1 MPFAIYPSTR
11 SNCSFE
17 TTGPKLVFS
26 EDGSPVTTDSA
37 TRLAIASTS
46 ANFAAGTN
54 MRVGALQDC
63 PEFWNTCSTLLVTAR
78 SKSASSSSTLGDLPP
93 SSWCTRLTEAAAFLA
108 TSVPARVDPVK
119 DTMSTSRCEDSG
131 APTLAPSP
139 LIRLNTPAGTPASC
153 ITFAQMMAL
162 KGEYSEG
169 LSTMVHPA
177 ARAGT
182 TFAATWFIG
191 QFQGVIRAHTPT
203 GSWTRRTVPC
213 IS

>member
-1 MPFAIYPSTR
+1 MTTLAPSAMPFAMYPSTR

-26 EDGSPVTTDSA
+26 EEGSPVTTDSA

-46 ANFAAGTN
+46 ANFPAGTN

-63 PEFWNTCSTLLVTAR
+63 PEFWNTWSTLFVTAR

-119 DTMSTSRCEDSG
+119 HTMSTSRATDSA

-139 LIRLNTPAGTPASC
+139 LIRLNTPAGNAASSNH
-153 ITFAQMMAL
+153 FPQQNAL
-162 KGEYSEG
+162 KRKYLAG
-169 LSTMVHPA
+169 L
-177 ARAGT
+177 
-182 TFAATWFIG
+182 
-191 QFQGVIRAHTPT
+191 
-203 GSWTRRTVPC
+203 
-213 IS
+213 